1 MSHDSEAG
9 GDKSAGGDKP
19 AGGYKSTGSASPAGG
34 SRTAGGPRTAG
45 GLKTADRMKD
55 IPFSSIRSMF
65 EQVDEMKAR
74 GLAPIP
80 FYIGQ
85 PDFDTPEHIRQ
96 AAKDALDH
104 GLTAY
109 TSNYGLPALRQA
121 IAHKLQVDNG
131 IRVDPDRQVIV
142 TVGTNEAVLLAML
155 ANLDPGDEVL
165 IPDPSWL
172 HYFYC
177 ARLAGA
183 IPVSVPLREEN
194 GFQLDPDD
202 LERLASP
209 RTRMLV
215 LNSPH
220 NPTGAR
226 FSPETVQAIARF
238 VERRGLLLI
247 SDEIYEKLIYNQPA
261 VGDQPAATG
270 GQSTPDQPA
279 ATDQPGTSPGA
290 IPAIAEQTITV
301 NGFSK
306 AYAMTGWRVGYAA
319 ASPPLIDAMIRV
331 HQYTTICA
339 TSFAQAGAVAA
350 LTGPQDCVQFM
361 LAEFSQRRAAIVEG
375 IQRIPQLKLV
385 PPQGAFY
392 AFVNV
397 KALGAS
403 SEAVARDWLEKAGV
417 AVVPGSAFGE
427 YGEGYIR
434 ISFAC
439 KLAQVREGVQA
450 IQRYCQQ
457 VQVPGTLKVPG
468 T

>member
-1 MSHDSEAG
+1 
-9 GDKSAGGDKP
+9 
-19 AGGYKSTGSASPAGG
+19 
-34 SRTAGGPRTAG
+34 
-45 GLKTADRMKD
+45 MKD

-80 FYIGQ
+80 FHIGQ

-96 AAKDALDH
+96 AAKEAVDG
-104 GLTAY
+104 GLTVY

-121 IAHKLQVDNG
+121 IAHKLEADNG
-131 IRVDPDRQVIV
+131 IQVDPDRQVIV
-142 TVGTNEAVLLAML
+142 TVGSNEAILMAML
-155 ANLDPGDEVL
+155 ATLNPGDEVL

-172 HYFYC
+172 HYYYC

-194 GFQLDPDD
+194 GFQLNPDD
-202 LERLASP
+202 LERMASP

-220 NPTGAR
+220 NPTGAL

-247 SDEIYEKLIYNQPA
+247 SDEIYEKLIYS
-261 VGDQPAATG
+261 DQATG
-270 GQSTPDQPA
+270 DPVY
-279 ATDQPGTSPGA
+279 TSPGA
-290 IPAIAEQTITV
+290 IPAIREQTITV

-319 ASPPLIDAMIRV
+319 ASPHLVDAMIRV

-350 LTGPQDCVQFM
+350 LNGPQDCVQSM

-375 IQRIPQLKLV
+375 IRRIPQLKLV
-385 PPQGAFY
+385 APQGAFY

-397 KALGAS
+397 KALGAN
-403 SEAVARDWLEKAGV
+403 SEVVARDWLEKAAV
-417 AVVPGSAFGE
+417 ATVPGSAFGE

-439 KLAQVREGVQA
+439 KLAQVMEGVEA

-457 VQVPGTLKVPG
+457 LQVPGTSLTSQVPG
-468 T
+468 TSEVPGT

>member
-1 MSHDSEAG
+1 MSHDSKTG
-9 GDKSAGGDKP
+9 GF
-19 AGGYKSTGSASPAGG
+19 
-34 SRTAGGPRTAG
+34 RTAGSPRTAG
-45 GLKTADRMKD
+45 RMKD

-65 EQVDEMKAR
+65 ERVDEMKAR

-96 AAKDALDH
+96 AAKDALDQ

-109 TSNYGLPALRQA
+109 TSNYGLPALRRA

-131 IRVDPDRQVIV
+131 IQVDPERQVIV

-155 ANLDPGDEVL
+155 ACLDPGDEVL

-183 IPVSVPLREEN
+183 RPVSVPLREEN

-220 NPTGAR
+220 NPTGAL
-226 FSPETVQAIARF
+226 FSPATVQAIVRF
-238 VERRGLLLI
+238 VERRGLLLL
-247 SDEIYEKLIYNQPA
+247 SDEIYEKLVYNQA
-261 VGDQPAATG
+261 AASDQVHI
-270 GQSTPDQPA
+270 
-279 ATDQPGTSPGA
+279 SPGA
-290 IPAIAEQTITV
+290 VPAIAEQTITV

-306 AYAMTGWRVGYAA
+306 AYAMTGWRVGYAV
-319 ASPPLIDAMIRV
+319 ASPRLIDAMVRV

-339 TSFAQAGAVAA
+339 TSFAQAGALAA
-350 LTGPQDCVQFM
+350 LNGPQDCVQSM
-361 LAEFSQRRAAIVEG
+361 LAEFSQRRAVIVEG
-375 IQRIPQLKLV
+375 IQRIPELKLV

-403 SEAVARDWLEKAGV
+403 SEAVARDLLEKAAV

-439 KLAQVREGVQA
+439 KLALVKEGVQA

-457 VQVPGTLKVPG
+457 VRNPEVT
-468 T
+468 

>member
-1 MSHDSEAG
+1 MSDDS
-9 GDKSAGGDKP
+9 K
-19 AGGYKSTGSASPAGG
+19 GGYGSGG
-34 SRTAGGPRTAG
+34 GLRTAG
-45 GLKTADRMKD
+45 RMKD

-74 GLAPIP
+74 GLAPVP

-109 TSNYGLPALRQA
+109 TSNYGLPALRRA
-121 IAHKLQVDNG
+121 IANKLQADNS
-131 IRVDPDRQVIV
+131 IQVDPDRQVIV
-142 TVGTNEAVLLAML
+142 TVGTNEAILLAML
-155 ANLDPGDEVL
+155 ASLDPGDEVL

-183 IPVSVPLREEN
+183 RPVSVPLHEEN

-220 NPTGAR
+220 NPTGAL
-226 FSPETVQAIARF
+226 FSPATVQAVARF

-247 SDEIYEKLIYNQPA
+247 SDEIYEKLIYSQA
-261 VGDQPAATG
+261 AASDQVHI
-270 GQSTPDQPA
+270 
-279 ATDQPGTSPGA
+279 SPGA
-290 IPAIAEQTITV
+290 NPAIAEQTITV

-319 ASPPLIDAMIRV
+319 ASPELIDAMIRV

-350 LTGPQDCVQFM
+350 LNGPQDCVQSM
-361 LAEFSQRRAAIVEG
+361 LAEFSRRRAAIVEG
-375 IQRIPQLKLV
+375 IQRIPGLRLV

-392 AFVNV
+392 AFVNI

-403 SEAVARDWLEKAGV
+403 SEAVARDLLEKAGV

-439 KLAQVREGVQA
+439 KLEQVVEGVLA

-457 VQVPGTLKVPG
+457 VQAPGTLKVHDA
-468 T
+468 

>member
-1 MSHDSEAG
+1 L
-9 GDKSAGGDKP
+9 
-19 AGGYKSTGSASPAGG
+19 
-34 SRTAGGPRTAG
+34 RTAE
-45 GLKTADRMKD
+45 RMKD

-65 EQVDEMKAR
+65 ERVNEMKAR

-96 AAKDALDH
+96 TAKDALDQ

-121 IAHKLQVDNG
+121 IARKLQAENG
-131 IRVDPDRQVIV
+131 ITVDPERQVIV
-142 TVGTNEAVLLAML
+142 TLGTSEAILLAML
-155 ANLDPGDEVL
+155 ACLDPGDEVL
-165 IPDPSWL
+165 IPDPCWL

-183 IPVSVPLREEN
+183 HPVSVPLREEN
-194 GFQLDPDD
+194 EFQLDPHD

-226 FSPETVQAIARF
+226 FSPATPQAVARF
-238 VERRGLLLI
+238 VEQHGLLLV
-247 SDEIYEKLIYNQPA
+247 SDEIYEKLVYGQ
-261 VGDQPAATG
+261 QPAATN
-270 GQSTPDQPA
+270 QSLVSDQPL
-279 ATDQPGTSPGA
+279 TSPGA
-290 IPAIAEQTITV
+290 IPAIAERTI

-306 AYAMTGWRVGYAA
+306 AYAMTGWWVGYAV
-319 ASPPLIDAMIRV
+319 ASPHLIDAMIRV

-339 TSFAQAGAVAA
+339 TSFARAGAVAA
-350 LTGPQDCVQFM
+350 LNGPQDCVQSM
-361 LAEFSQRRAAIVEG
+361 LAELSQRRAAIVEG
-375 IQRIPQLKLV
+375 IQRIPELKLV

-392 AFVNV
+392 AFVDV
-397 KALGAS
+397 KVLRAN
-403 SEAVARDWLEKAGV
+403 SETVARDLLEKAGV
-417 AVVPGSAFGE
+417 AVVPGSAFDE
-427 YGEGYIR
+427 YGEGYSR

-439 KLAQVREGVQA
+439 KLAQVTEGVQA

-457 VQVPGTLKVPG
+457 VHNPQVT
-468 T
+468 

>member
-1 MSHDSEAG
+1 MSNDMQAS
-9 GDKSAGGDKP
+9 
-19 AGGYKSTGSASPAGG
+19 GSS
-34 SRTAGGPRTAG
+34 TAGGPRTAE
-45 GLKTADRMKD
+45 RMKD

-65 EQVDEMKAR
+65 ERVDEMKAR

-131 IRVDPDRQVIV
+131 IQVDPNRQVIV
-142 TVGTNEAVLLAML
+142 TVGTNEAILLAML

-183 IPVSVPLREEN
+183 IPVSVPLREQN
-194 GFQLDPDD
+194 AFQLDPDD
-202 LERLASP
+202 LDRLASP

-226 FSPETVQAIARF
+226 FSPATIQAIARF
-238 VERRGLLLI
+238 VERRGLLLV
-247 SDEIYEKLIYNQPA
+247 SDEIYEKLIYNQA
-261 VGDQPAATG
+261 AAGDQVHI
-270 GQSTPDQPA
+270 
-279 ATDQPGTSPGA
+279 SPGA
-290 IPAIAEQTITV
+290 IPAIAGQTITV

-350 LTGPQDCVQFM
+350 LNGPQDCVQAM
-361 LAEFSQRRAAIVEG
+361 LAEFSQRRAALIEG

-397 KALGAS
+397 QALGAN
-403 SEAVARDWLEKAGV
+403 SEAVAHDWLEKAGV

-457 VQVPGTLKVPG
+457 VQVPGTFEVPG

>member
-1 MSHDSEAG
+1 MSYDSGSG
-9 GDKSAGGDKP
+9 GYKSAGGL
-19 AGGYKSTGSASPAGG
+19 
-34 SRTAGGPRTAG
+34 RTAE
-45 GLKTADRMKD
+45 RMED

-80 FYIGQ
+80 FHIGQ

-109 TSNYGLPALRQA
+109 TSNYGLPALRRA
-121 IAHKLQVDNG
+121 IAHKLQVDNN
-131 IRVDPDRQVIV
+131 IQADPDRQIIV
-142 TVGTNEAVLLAML
+142 TTGSNEAILMAML
-155 ANLDPGDEVL
+155 ATLNPGDEVL

-183 IPVSVPLREEN
+183 IPVSVPLREQN

-202 LERLASP
+202 LERMASP

-220 NPTGAR
+220 NPTGAL
-226 FSPETVQAIARF
+226 FSPATVQAVARF

-261 VGDQPAATG
+261 ATAQPAASEQTH
-270 GQSTPDQPA
+270 
-279 ATDQPGTSPGA
+279 TSPGS
-290 IPAIAEQTITV
+290 IPAIREQTITV

-319 ASPPLIDAMIRV
+319 ASPRLIDAMIRV

-339 TSFAQAGAVAA
+339 TSFAQMGAVAA
-350 LTGPQDCVQFM
+350 LNGPQDCVQSM
-361 LAEFSQRRAAIVEG
+361 LTEFSLRRAAIVEG

-385 PPQGAFY
+385 PPRGAFY

-403 SEAVARDWLEKAGV
+403 SEEVARDWLEKAAV

-439 KLAQVREGVQA
+439 KLAQVVQGLQA
-450 IQRYCQQ
+450 IQHYCQQ
-457 VQVPGTLKVPG
+457 VPGTFGLHG